1 MSFWKKVYKNLLKK
15 EDKNSKQIE
24 EDKYLKK
31 LKKKLKKYK

>member
-1 MSFWKKVYKNLLKK
+1 MSFWKKVYEKLLKK

-24 EDKYLKK
+24 EDEYLKK